1 MEDIL
6 RKNKKVRYNGTK
18 VCKVCGRELL
28 INKFPLKGGRT
39 CKECKNKKKR
49 DLAAQKRI
57 EQYLSDESMHF
68 NTILIQYLS
77 VMHKTTY
84 MKMKMENTLLAVIEK
99 KYMRHMMKCL
109 NSLVIKRK
117 SV

>member
-1 MEDIL
+1 MIIYRHFSI
-6 RKNKKVRYNGTK
+6 RKKCSLTGTTNVSANKNWGLKRNEPHALVNELKPEIIVR
-18 VCKVCGRELL
+18 
-28 INKFPLKGGRT
+28 
-39 CKECKNKKKR
+39 
-49 DLAAQKRI
+49 D
-57 EQYLSDESMHF
+57 
-68 NTILIQYLS
+68 
-77 VMHKTTY
+77 